1 MKNYEENYWSKRSV
15 QYNKTSWVKDED
27 FIDAFLGMLPDQIF
41 NSILEVGIGTG
52 AVAEKVVENIGPLI
66 GIDISKEM
74 ISKINHQNITAMVG
88 DAHNLEFNNNT
99 FDLIYMRNVLH
110 YIDNQ
115 KKAFS
120 QIYRCLK
127 PGGYFLFS
135 QVVPPDDSISE
146 EYDWLI
152 GRNIHYPTQSE
163 LIEFFVEFSIVRQ
176 KNYILKN
183 QSIMNWLNNTCNDKT
198 QKQNTIDRHR
208 LTSDTY
214 QGLANFKETEH
225 DIFVDIKHLMV
236 LGQKI

>member
-1 MKNYEENYWSKRSV
+1 
-15 QYNKTSWVKDED
+15 
-27 FIDAFLGMLPDQIF
+27 MLPRTNF
-41 NSILEVGIGTG
+41 ETILEVGIGTG
-52 AVAEKVVENIGPLI
+52 AVANKVSEIIGHLT

-74 ISKINHQNITAMVG
+74 IAKINHPGITPIVAN
-88 DAHNLEFNNNT
+88 AHNLPFEDSSFE
-99 FDLIYMRNVLH
+99 LIYMRNVIH
-110 YIDNQ
+110 YIDDPAL
-115 KKAFS
+115 AFS
-120 QIYRCLK
+120 EIYRCLK
-127 PGGYFLFS
+127 PNGCFLFS

-152 GRNIHYPTQSE
+152 GRDIHYPTQGE
-163 LIEFFVEFSIVRQ
+163 IIQLFSKYSSTNQ
-176 KNYILKN
+176 GSFILKN